1 MKSPNGPK
9 TPALVQLMQW
19 IADPFAFMHNCQE
32 RYGDCFTARVGGNF
46 RPQVFVSNPQAI
58 EEILTGDTKQFEA
71 SGDVNEIFQPLL
83 GEHAVTM
90 MSGVRHRR
98 HRQLMMPPFHG
109 ERMRTYGEIISHITE
124 QVMSEWK
131 MGLPFKVRHSM
142 QTISLRVILRAVFGL
157 NEGSRYQ
164 QMELLVGS
172 MLDVTASPLSASM
185 LFFPIL
191 QKDLGAWSP
200 WGRFLRQKQQIDS
213 LIYAEIQE
221 RREQGDTN
229 VLKSWGRGECDS
241 PPLLP
246 PLSARTD
253 ILSLL
258 MSARDEAGAALT
270 DVELHDELM
279 TLLLGGH
286 ETTATAITWALYWI
300 HKLPEVREKLVKEL
314 DSLGEKPDNNA
325 IFKLPYLNAVCSET
339 LRIYPVGMLTFPRV
353 VRSPVQ
359 LLDYDLEPGTT
370 LVGCIYL
377 IHQREDVYPQPK
389 QFKPERFLER
399 QFSPYEYIPF
409 GGGSRRCIGMAFA
422 LFEMKVVLAKILANF
437 ELAPAG
443 KRSVKPIRRGLVS
456 APTNV
461 RLVVTGKRQKTAK
474 SLATQAL

>member
-19 IADPFAFMHNCQE
+19 IADPFAFMNNCVE
-32 RYGDCFTARVGGNF
+32 RYGDCFTARVASNF
-46 RPQVFVSNPQAI
+46 RPMVFVSNPQAI
-58 EEILTGDTKQFEA
+58 QQILTGDTKQFEA
-71 SGDVNEIFQPLL
+71 PGDVNGLFRPLL
-83 GEHAVTM
+83 GEHGLILI
-90 MSGVRHRR
+90 SGDRHRR
-98 HRQLMMPPFHG
+98 QRQLIMPPFHG
-109 ERMRTYGEIISHITE
+109 ERMKAYGEIISDLTE

-131 MGLPFKVRHSM
+131 MGEPFSIRHSM
-142 QTISLRVILRAVFGL
+142 QAISLRVILSAVFGL
-157 NEGSRYQ
+157 NEGDRYQ
-164 QMELLVGS
+164 QMEELITSV
-172 MLDVTASPLSASM
+172 LDVTGSPLSASM

-191 QKDLGAWSP
+191 QQDLGAWSP

-229 VLKSWGRGECDS
+229 
-241 PPLLP
+241 
-246 PLSARTD
+246 RTD

-258 MSARDEAGAALT
+258 MAARDEAGAALT

-279 TLLLGGH
+279 TLLTAGH

-300 HKLPEVREKLVKEL
+300 HKQPEVRAQLLQEL
-314 DSLGEKPDNNA
+314 DSLGEQPDNSA
-325 IFKLPYLNAVCSET
+325 IFRLPYLNAVCSET

-359 LLDYDLEPGTT
+359 MVGYDLEPGTV
-370 LVGCIYL
+370 LVGSIYL
-377 IHQREDVYPQPK
+377 THQREDVYPQPK

-422 LFEMKVVLAKILANF
+422 LFEMKVVLAKILSNF
-437 ELAPAG
+437 ELALADNRP
-443 KRSVKPIRRGLVS
+443 VKAVRRGLVS

>member
-9 TPALVQLMQW
+9 TPAIVQLMQW

-32 RYGDCFTARVGGNF
+32 RYGDCFTVRVGANF
-46 RPQVFVSNPQAI
+46 RPIVYVSNPQAI
-58 EEILTGDTKQFEA
+58 QEILTGDTKQFEA
-71 SGDVNEIFQPLL
+71 PGDVNEIFQPLI
-83 GEHAVTM
+83 GEH
-90 MSGVRHRR
+90 GVITIGGDRHRR
-98 HRQLMMPPFHG
+98 QRQLMMPPFHG
-109 ERMRTYGEIISHITE
+109 ERMRAYGEIISNITE

-142 QTISLRVILRAVFGL
+142 QAISLRVILRAVFGL

-164 QMELLVGS
+164 QMEHLLTS
-172 MLDVTASPLSASM
+172 MLDVTSSPLSASM

-229 VLKSWGRGECDS
+229 
-241 PPLLP
+241 
-246 PLSARTD
+246 RTD

-258 MSARDEAGAALT
+258 MSARDEAGKALT

-279 TLLLGGH
+279 TLLTAGH

-300 HKLPEVREKLVKEL
+300 HKLPEVREKLLKEL

-359 LLDYDLEPGTT
+359 LLDYHLEPGTT

-377 IHQREDVYPQPK
+377 IHQRQDVYPQPK

-422 LFEMKVVLAKILANF
+422 LFEMKVVLAKILSNL
-437 ELAPAG
+437 ELAPAS